1 MILNGKVH
9 LFKSF
14 KTKQMIEHLTAVFWF
29 ESDIAKGATATCPQ
43 ANQIL
48 ISEQLYETIWWRN
61 ECGTLGIGTKDADA
75 MVLSSYAKKSHF

>member
-48 ISEQLYETIWWRN
+48 ISEQLYETI
-61 ECGTLGIGTKDADA
+61 
-75 MVLSSYAKKSHF
+75 